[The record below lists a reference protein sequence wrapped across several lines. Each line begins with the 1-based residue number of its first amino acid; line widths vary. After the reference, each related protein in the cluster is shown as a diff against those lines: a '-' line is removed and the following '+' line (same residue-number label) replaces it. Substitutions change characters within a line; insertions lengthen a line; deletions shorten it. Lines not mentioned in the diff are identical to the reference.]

1 MLKATDGFSSTNLI
15 GVGSYRFVCKG
26 NLNKEILLQMANKVL
41 NLPCHGASASKSFN
55 PEYENLINTGHWNLV
70 KILARSLGDDYQGNE
85 FKAFSLWFYG

>member
-1 MLKATDGFSSTNLI
+1 MNLSYQRMLKATDGFSSTNLI

-55 PEYENLINTGHWNLV
+55 PEYENLINTGH
-70 KILARSLGDDYQGNE
+70 
-85 FKAFSLWFYG
+85 